1 MTTPKIKFQKVLI
14 IILIGV
20 SFFYGGYYFG
30 KRGFE
35 FEVKKNPPKIK
46 IINNNPGDQEVD
58 FDLFWEVWDMV
69 QTDYLERPVDGQQML
84 YGAISGMV
92 QSLGDPY
99 TAFLPPE
106 INEAVTDSLNSTYQ
120 GIGAELGLR
129 DGQLIIV
136 APLDGSPA
144 KAAGIKAGDAILKI
158 EGESTIGITIT
169 EAVAKIRGD
178 AGTISTIE
186 IGREGEASQEIK
198 IKRDVI
204 KVDSVVW
211 EDKGEGTAYIRISRF
226 GQDTNEEWGN
236 VVEEISM
243 EMDELDAIVLD
254 LRGNPGGYMM
264 SAIHIAGEFFTNK
277 TVLVQQSATGEE
289 IKYPTKRT
297 SGKFTDV
304 PGIFVLV
311 DEGSASASEIL
322 AAALSKHV
330 KAELIGMKTFGKGTI
345 QDARDFEDGSGIH
358 ITTNKW
364 LTPNSVWVHDE
375 GIEPDI
381 EVEITEEDFEAG
393 NDSQLEK
400 ALELAKEI

>member
-1 MTTPKIKFQKVLI
+1 MTTPKIKFQKALI
-14 IILIGV
+14 IVLVGV

-30 KRGFE
+30 KRGYE
-35 FEVKKNPPKIK
+35 FEVKKNPPS
-46 IINNNPGDQEVD
+46 INVKNRNPGDQVVD
-58 FDLFWEVWDMV
+58 FDLFWTVWDMV
-69 QTDYLERPVDGQQML
+69 QADYLERPVDGQHML

-106 INEAVTDSLNSTYQ
+106 VNEAVTDSLNSTYQ

-144 KAAGIKAGDAILKI
+144 KSAGVKAGDAILKI
-158 EGESTIGITIT
+158 EGESTIGISIT

-178 AGTISTIE
+178 AGTTSTLE
-186 IGREGEASQEIK
+186 IGREGEAPQEIK

-204 KVDSVVW
+204 KIDSVVW

-226 GQDTNEEWGN
+226 GQDTNDEWGN
-236 VVEEISM
+236 VVDEISTQM
-243 EMDELDAIVLD
+243 EELDAIVLD

-264 SAIHIAGEFFTNK
+264 SAIHIAGEFFSNK
-277 TVLVQQSATGEE
+277 TVLVQQSATGQE
-289 IKYPTKRT
+289 IKYPAKRT
-297 SGKFTDV
+297 LGQFKDV
-304 PGIFVLV
+304 PGVFILV

-322 AAALSKHV
+322 AAALEKHANA
-330 KAELIGMKTFGKGTI
+330 KLIGMKTFGKGTI
-345 QDARDFEDGSGIH
+345 QDARDFDDGSGIH

-364 LTPNSVWVHDE
+364 LTPNKVWVHDK

-381 EVEITEEDFEAG
+381 EVEITQEDIDAG
-393 NDSQLEK
+393 NDPQLEK
-400 ALELAKEI
+400 ALELANEI